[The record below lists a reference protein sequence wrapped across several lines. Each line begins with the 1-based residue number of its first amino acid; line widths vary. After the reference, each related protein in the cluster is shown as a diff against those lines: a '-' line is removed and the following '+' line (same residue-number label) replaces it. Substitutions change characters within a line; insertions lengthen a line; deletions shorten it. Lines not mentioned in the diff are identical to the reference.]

1 MGKIETS
8 PSCTFDTLDDDNF
21 LYYCATKY
29 YNPRSNDSDDFY
41 EDLRRVKYIK
51 RLVSEYKNTGYLSI
65 RLLTNHLIILG
76 NTFTPEGAM
85 RILEHKLSDD
95 SMGVLKPILTH
106 IRYLEYRGWP
116 DVESDPKVFE
126 FIGERL

>member
-1 MGKIETS
+1 MATS
-8 PSCTFDTLDDDNF
+8 PSETFETLTTDNF

-29 YNPRSNDSDDFY
+29 YNPRCNDSEDFY

-65 RLLTNHLIILG
+65 RLLTNHIIILG
-76 NTFTPEGAM
+76 NTFTPEGAI
-85 RILEHKLSDD
+85 RILEHKMSDGGMD
-95 SMGVLKPILTH
+95 VVKPILIH
-106 IRYLEYRGWP
+106 IRYLEYRGLP
-116 DVESDPKVFE
+116 DVVGDPKVLD